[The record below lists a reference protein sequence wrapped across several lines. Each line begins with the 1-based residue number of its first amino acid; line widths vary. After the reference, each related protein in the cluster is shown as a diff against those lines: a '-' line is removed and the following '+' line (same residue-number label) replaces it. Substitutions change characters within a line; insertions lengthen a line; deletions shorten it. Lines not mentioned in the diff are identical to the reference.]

1 MDEDFKKFVL
11 EKCFS
16 VINTEILVAIQNIN
30 ITKESL
36 LDDSKSSAGDKHETS
51 RAMTH
56 LEIEKSEFALSNLK
70 KTKTELERINPNIQN
85 TKILLGS
92 IFQTNQSWF
101 FVSSSIG
108 KLKIEEKEIITI
120 SILSPLFLALKELKK
135 GDKKLF
141 NGQSIEIINVL

>member
-85 TKILLGS
+85 TKILFGS

-101 FVSSSIG
+101 FVSSSLG